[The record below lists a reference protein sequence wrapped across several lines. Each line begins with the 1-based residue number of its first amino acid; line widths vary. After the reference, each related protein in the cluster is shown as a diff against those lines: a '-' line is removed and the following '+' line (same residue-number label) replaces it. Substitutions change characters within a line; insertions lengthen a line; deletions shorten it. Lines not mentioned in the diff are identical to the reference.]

1 MSLQFADYN
10 MDYKNNSEIMNNM
23 ELTTQQNKVFEQ
35 IKAFL
40 NSDASVFILRGYA
53 GTGKTT
59 MVKVVAD
66 YITKSRQLTMMAPT
80 GRAARV
86 LSAKTGYEAT
96 TIHKAI
102 YEKAHIV
109 PKKVKDIAESEF
121 KFMFPIHQSENGGNI
136 VAIVDEAS
144 MVCSRKIE
152 HELFVFGTDNLM
164 DDLLTYVRPNFGGKI
179 IFVGDPAQ
187 LPPVGEAVSNALR
200 ADFFQKKGLKVIET
214 ELTEVLRQKG
224 DSIIL
229 KNAMMIRDL
238 LNKDKRNQLV
248 FEEQKDDVETV
259 PSEQFLEKYLNYR
272 RKSGKNDSV
281 VICYSNKSANR
292 YNRDIRK
299 ALYGEDVPIRENDIL
314 LITQNNYRLNRMNGE
329 FVPVLSVGA
338 RTQQSA
344 PVYIQRGGIKQR
356 VIITLNFVQVTVTD
370 GDGNPMLCMLIEDL
384 LTSDKATISIDENRA
399 LYINFCMRHPK
410 LKQGTEDFA
419 ETLLSDEYYNAI
431 RAKYGYAVT
440 GHKCQGGE
448 WGKVFV
454 DYTSRTGLDND
465 SLRWAYTATTRA
477 QKTLY
482 VANLPHITPFSKF
495 RIDPVQK
502 CKNIDLE
509 CRILDEVPLTP
520 FHDKNVDN
528 GVRAKFHCITKNMEY
543 TPYKIL
549 SVQSRPYLEIYN
561 VQTPDG
567 VDRYDLHY
575 KAGSIFLPA
584 KATSPNQHTPLINM
598 MLNDE
603 RCISYKFNYVPSDE
617 SHSKLFDLIRSACDS
632 ISVQIT
638 NVVEHPEDFS
648 TLFYMRTSETFSYI
662 KVYVNSDGFITYAKP
677 MSLKGKEDGEL
688 SAIIEI
694 INSHFI

>member
-1 MSLQFADYN
+1 
-10 MDYKNNSEIMNNM
+10 M
-23 ELTTQQNKVFEQ
+23 ELTILQNKVFEQ

-59 MVKVVAD
+59 MVKVIAD
-66 YITKSRQLTMMAPT
+66 YIKQSRQLAMMAPT

-86 LSAKTGYEAT
+86 LATKTGHKAV

-102 YEKAHIV
+102 YAKAHIE
-109 PKKVKDIAESEF
+109 PKKVKDIAESEY
-121 KFMFPIHQSENGGNI
+121 KFVFPINESENGGNI

-152 HELFVFGTDNLM
+152 HELFIFGTDNLM
-164 DDLLTYVRPNFGGKI
+164 EDLLTFVRPNFGGKV

-187 LPPVGEAVSNALR
+187 LPPVGESVSNALR
-200 ADFFQKKGLKVIET
+200 AEYFKEKGLKVVEA

-224 DSIIL
+224 DSVIL

-238 LNKDKRNQLV
+238 LQKDKRNQLV
-248 FEEQKDDVETV
+248 FEEQKDDVEMV
-259 PSEQFLEKYLNYR
+259 PSEQFLDKYLKYR
-272 RKSGKNDSV
+272 KESGRHDSV
-281 VICYSNKSANR
+281 IICYSNKSANR

-299 ALYGEDVPIRENDIL
+299 SLYGGDVPLRENDIL

-344 PVYIQRGGIKQR
+344 PVYAQIGGKRQRI
-356 VIITLNFVQVTVTD
+356 VITLNFIQVTVPD
-370 GDGNPMLCMLIEDL
+370 GDGNPMLCMLLEDL

-399 LYINFCMRHPK
+399 LYINFCMRHPS
-410 LKQGTEDFA
+410 LKQGTQVFA
-419 ETLLSDEYYNAI
+419 DALLNDEYYNAI

-454 DYTSRTGLDND
+454 DYTDRTGLDDD

-482 VANLPHITPFSKF
+482 VSNLPHITPFSKF
-495 RIDPVQK
+495 RIESIQK
-502 CKNIDLE
+502 CKSIDPE
-509 CRILDEVPLTP
+509 CRILNEVPPTP

-528 GVRAKFHCITKNMEY
+528 GIRAKYHCIVKNLKY
-543 TPYKIL
+543 TPYKIV
-549 SVQSRPYLEIYN
+549 SVQSRPYLEMYN
-561 VQTPDG
+561 IQTPDG
-567 VDRYDLHY
+567 VDRYDLYY
-575 KAGSIFLPA
+575 KTGIIFQPA
-584 KATSPNQHTPLINM
+584 KASSTNKHTQQIEM

-603 RCISYKFNYVPSDE
+603 RGMPYKYDYTPSDD
-617 SHSKLFDLIRSACDS
+617 SHSKLFDLIKSACDS
-632 ISVQIT
+632 LSVQIT
-638 NVVEHPEDFS
+638 NVVEHAEDFC
-648 TLFYMRTSETFSYI
+648 TIYYMRTSGTFSYI
-662 KVYVNSDGFITYAKP
+662 KVYINSDGFITYAKP
-677 MSLKGKEDGEL
+677 MSLKGNEDGEL
-688 SAIIEI
+688 GAIIKI
-694 INSHFI
+694 IKSHFI

>member
-1 MSLQFADYN
+1 
-10 MDYKNNSEIMNNM
+10 M
-23 ELTTQQNKVFEQ
+23 ELTTQQNIVFEQ

-59 MVKVVAD
+59 MIKVIAD
-66 YITKSRQLTMMAPT
+66 YIEQSRQLIMMAPT

-86 LSAKTGYEAT
+86 LAMKTGHAAA

-102 YEKAHIV
+102 YTKAHV
-109 PKKVKDIAESEF
+109 EPKKVKDVAESEF
-121 KFMFPIHQSENGGNI
+121 KFVFPIIQSENGGNI

-152 HELFVFGTDNLM
+152 HELIMFGTDNLM
-164 DDLLTYVRPNFGGKI
+164 EDLLTFVRPNFGGKV

-187 LPPVGEAVSNALR
+187 LPPVGESVSNALR
-200 ADFFQKKGLKVIET
+200 AEYFQEKGLKVIEA

-224 DSIIL
+224 DSVIL

-238 LNKDKRNQLV
+238 LKKDKRNQLV

-259 PSEQFLEKYLNYR
+259 PSEQFLDKYLNYR
-272 RKSGKNDSV
+272 KESGRHDSV
-281 VICYSNKSANR
+281 IICYSNKSANR
-292 YNRDIRK
+292 YNKDIRK
-299 ALYGEDVPIRENDIL
+299 AIYGEDVPLQENDIL
-314 LITQNNYRLNRMNGE
+314 LITQNNYRLGRMNGE
-329 FVPVLSVGA
+329 FVPVISIGK

-344 PVYIQRGGIKQR
+344 PVYAQIGGKKERI
-356 VIITLNFVQVTVTD
+356 VITLNFIQVTVPD
-370 GDGNPMLCMLIEDL
+370 GNGNPMLCMLLEDL

-399 LYINFCMRHPK
+399 LYINFCMRNPG
-410 LKQGTEDFA
+410 LKQDTEAFA
-419 ETLLSDEYYNAI
+419 EALLNDEYYNAI

-454 DYTSRTGLDND
+454 DYTGRTGLDDD

-482 VANLPHITPFSKF
+482 VTNLPHITPFSKF
-495 RIDPVQK
+495 RIEPIQK
-502 CKNIDLE
+502 CKNIATE
-509 CRILDEVPLTP
+509 CRILNEVPPTP
-520 FHDKNVDN
+520 FHNENVDN
-528 GVRAKFHCITKNMEY
+528 GVRAKYHCIAKNMEY
-543 TPYKIL
+543 TPYRII

-561 VQTPDG
+561 IQTPDG
-567 VDRYDLHY
+567 VDRYDLFY
-575 KAGSIFLPA
+575 KADDIFQPA
-584 KATSPNQHTPLINM
+584 KAISPNQHTPLIEI

-603 RCISYKFNYVPSDE
+603 RGMSYKFDYIPSDE
-617 SHSKLFDLIRSACDS
+617 SHSKLLDLIRSACDT

-638 NVVEHPEDFS
+638 NVVEHAEDFS
-648 TLFYMRTSETFSYI
+648 TIYYMRTSGTFSYI

-677 MSLKGKEDGEL
+677 MSLKGKDDAEL
-688 SAIIEI
+688 NTIIEI

>member
-1 MSLQFADYN
+1 
-10 MDYKNNSEIMNNM
+10 M

-35 IKAFL
+35 IKTFL
-40 NSDASVFILRGYA
+40 NSDASVFILGGYA

-59 MVKVVAD
+59 MVKVIAN
-66 YITKSRQLTMMAPT
+66 YIRQSRQVALMAPT

-86 LSAKTGYEAT
+86 ISSKTGYEAT
-96 TIHKAI
+96 TIHRAI
-102 YEKAHIV
+102 YTKAHFE

-121 KFMFPIHQSENGGNI
+121 KFMFPIQQSENEGNI

-144 MVCSRKIE
+144 MLCSRKIE
-152 HELFVFGTDNLM
+152 HELFKFGTDNLM
-164 DDLLTYVRPNFGGKI
+164 DDLLTYIRPNFGGKV

-187 LPPVGEAVSNALR
+187 LPPVGESVSNALR
-200 ADFFQKKGLKVIET
+200 AEFFQKKGLKVVKA

-238 LNKDKRNQLV
+238 LYKDKRNQLV

-259 PSEQFLEKYLNYR
+259 PPEQFLNKYLNYR
-272 RKSGKNDSV
+272 KKSGKNDCV
-281 VICYSNKSANR
+281 IICYSNKSASR

-338 RTQQSA
+338 RTQKSA
-344 PVYIQRGGIKQR
+344 PVYTQVGGKKQR
-356 VIITLNFVQVTVTD
+356 IIITLNFVQVTVTD
-370 GDGNPMLCMLIEDL
+370 GGGNPVLCMLLEDL
-384 LTSDKATISIDENRA
+384 LTSDKAAISIDENRA
-399 LYINFCMRHPK
+399 LYINFCMRHPQ
-410 LKQGTEDFA
+410 LKQGTEEFA
-419 ETLLSDEYYNAI
+419 AALLYDEYYNAI

-454 DYTSRTGLDND
+454 DYTGRTGLDDD

-495 RIDPVQK
+495 RIDPIQK
-502 CKNIDLE
+502 CKNIEPE
-509 CRILDEVPLTP
+509 CRILDEVPPTP
-520 FHDKNVDN
+520 FHDKNIDN
-528 GVRAKFHCITKNMEY
+528 GVRAKFHCIAKNMEY

-561 VQTPDG
+561 IQTPDG

-584 KATSPNQHTPLINM
+584 KAVSQNQHTPLINM

-603 RCISYKFNYVPSDE
+603 RCMSYKFNYIPSDE
-617 SHSKLFDLIRSACDS
+617 SHSKLFNLICSACDT

-648 TLFYMRTSETFSYI
+648 TVYYMRTSETFSCI
-662 KVYVNSDGFITYAKP
+662 KVYINSNGFVTYAKP

-688 SAIIEI
+688 STIIEI

>member
-1 MSLQFADYN
+1 
-10 MDYKNNSEIMNNM
+10 M
-23 ELTTQQNKVFEQ
+23 ELTTQQNRVFEQ

-59 MVKVVAD
+59 MVKVIAD
-66 YITKSRQLTMMAPT
+66 YIEQSRQLIMMAPT

-86 LSAKTGYEAT
+86 LAMKTGHAAV

-102 YEKAHIV
+102 YTKAHV
-109 PKKVKDIAESEF
+109 EPKKVKDIAESEF
-121 KFMFPIHQSENGGNI
+121 KFVFPINQSENGGNI

-152 HELFVFGTDNLM
+152 HELFMFGTDNLM
-164 DDLLTYVRPNFGGKI
+164 EDLLTFVRPNFGGKV

-187 LPPVGEAVSNALR
+187 LPPVGEPVSNALR
-200 ADFFQKKGLKVIET
+200 AEYFQEKGLKVIEA
-214 ELTEVLRQKG
+214 ELTEVLRQKD
-224 DSIIL
+224 DSVIL
-229 KNAMMIRDL
+229 KNAMMIRNL
-238 LNKDKRNQLV
+238 LKKEKRNQLV

-259 PSEQFLEKYLNYR
+259 PSEQFLDKYINYR
-272 RKSGKNDSV
+272 KESGRHDSV
-281 VICYSNKSANR
+281 IICYSNKSANR

-299 ALYGEDVPIRENDIL
+299 ALYGEDVPLQENDIL
-314 LITQNNYRLNRMNGE
+314 LITQNNYRLGRMNGE
-329 FVPVLSVGA
+329 FVPVISIGK

-344 PVYIQRGGIKQR
+344 PVYAQIGGKKERI
-356 VIITLNFVQVTVTD
+356 VITLNFIQVTVPD
-370 GDGNPMLCMLIEDL
+370 GNGNPMPCMLLEDL

-399 LYINFCMRHPK
+399 LYINFCMRHPE
-410 LKQGTEDFA
+410 LKQGTEAFA
-419 ETLLSDEYYNAI
+419 EALINDEYYNAI

-454 DYTSRTGLDND
+454 DYTGRTGLDDD

-482 VANLPHITPFSKF
+482 VTNLPHITPFSKF
-495 RIDPVQK
+495 RIEPIQK
-502 CKNIDLE
+502 CKNIAPE
-509 CRILDEVPLTP
+509 CRILNEVPPTS
-520 FHDKNVDN
+520 FHNENVDN
-528 GVRAKFHCITKNMEY
+528 GVRTKYHCIAKNMEY
-543 TPYKIL
+543 TPYKII

-561 VQTPDG
+561 IQTPDG
-567 VDRYDLHY
+567 VDRYDLFY
-575 KAGSIFLPA
+575 KAGDIFQPA
-584 KATSPNQHTPLINM
+584 KAISPNQHTPLIEI

-603 RCISYKFNYVPSDE
+603 RGMSYKFDYIPSDE
-617 SHSKLFDLIRSACDS
+617 SHSKLLDLIRSACDT

-638 NVVEHPEDFS
+638 NVVEHAEDFS
-648 TLFYMRTSETFSYI
+648 TVYYMRTSGTFSYI

-677 MSLKGKEDGEL
+677 MSLKGKDDAEL
-688 SAIIEI
+688 NAIIEI

>member
-1 MSLQFADYN
+1 
-10 MDYKNNSEIMNNM
+10 M
-23 ELTTQQNKVFEQ
+23 ELTILQNKVFEQ

-59 MVKVVAD
+59 MVKVIAD
-66 YITKSRQLTMMAPT
+66 YIKQSRQLAMMAPT

-86 LSAKTGYEAT
+86 LATKTGHKAV

-102 YEKAHIV
+102 YAKAHIE
-109 PKKVKDIAESEF
+109 PKKVKDIAESEY
-121 KFMFPIHQSENGGNI
+121 KFVFPINESENGGNI

-152 HELFVFGTDNLM
+152 HELFIFGTDNLM
-164 DDLLTYVRPNFGGKI
+164 EDLLTFVRPNFGGKV

-187 LPPVGEAVSNALR
+187 LPPVGESVSNALR
-200 ADFFQKKGLKVIET
+200 AEYFKEKGLKVVEA

-224 DSIIL
+224 DSVIL

-238 LNKDKRNQLV
+238 LQKDKRNQLV
-248 FEEQKDDVETV
+248 FEEQKDDVEMV
-259 PSEQFLEKYLNYR
+259 PSEQFLDKYLKYR
-272 RKSGKNDSV
+272 KEYGRHDSV
-281 VICYSNKSANR
+281 IICYSNKSANR

-299 ALYGEDVPIRENDIL
+299 SLYGGDVPLRENDIL

-344 PVYIQRGGIKQR
+344 PVYAQIGGKRQRI
-356 VIITLNFVQVTVTD
+356 VITLNFIQVTVPD
-370 GDGNPMLCMLIEDL
+370 GDGNPMLCMLLEDL

-399 LYINFCMRHPK
+399 LYINFCMRHPS
-410 LKQGTEDFA
+410 LKQGTQVFA
-419 ETLLSDEYYNAI
+419 DALLNDEYYNAI

-454 DYTSRTGLDND
+454 DYTDRTGLDDD

-482 VANLPHITPFSKF
+482 VSNLPHITPFSKF
-495 RIDPVQK
+495 RIESIQK
-502 CKNIDLE
+502 CKSIDPE
-509 CRILDEVPLTP
+509 CRILNEVPPTP

-528 GVRAKFHCITKNMEY
+528 GIRAKYHCIVKNLKN
-543 TPYKIL
+543 TPYKIV

-561 VQTPDG
+561 IQTPDG
-567 VDRYDLHY
+567 VDRYDLYY
-575 KAGSIFLPA
+575 KTGIIFQPA
-584 KATSPNQHTPLINM
+584 KASSTNKHTQQIEM

-603 RCISYKFNYVPSDE
+603 RGMPYKYDYTPSDD

-632 ISVQIT
+632 LSVQIT
-638 NVVEHPEDFS
+638 NVVEHAEDFC
-648 TLFYMRTSETFSYI
+648 TIYYMRTSGTFSYI
-662 KVYVNSDGFITYAKP
+662 KVYINSDGFITYAKP
-677 MSLKGKEDGEL
+677 MSLKGNEDGEL
-688 SAIIEI
+688 GAIIKI
-694 INSHFI
+694 IKSHFI

>member
-1 MSLQFADYN
+1 
-10 MDYKNNSEIMNNM
+10 M
-23 ELTTQQNKVFEQ
+23 ELTILQNKVFEQ
-35 IKAFL
+35 IKAFF

-59 MVKVVAD
+59 MVKVIAD
-66 YITKSRQLTMMAPT
+66 YIKQSRQLAMMAPT

-86 LSAKTGYEAT
+86 LAMKTGHKAV

-102 YEKAHIV
+102 YAKAHIE
-109 PKKVKDIAESEF
+109 PKKVKDVAESEY
-121 KFMFPIHQSENGGNI
+121 KFVFPINESENGGNI

-152 HELFVFGTDNLM
+152 HELFIFGTDNLM
-164 DDLLTYVRPNFGGKI
+164 EDLLTFVRPNFGGKV

-187 LPPVGEAVSNALR
+187 LPPVGESVSNALR
-200 ADFFQKKGLKVIET
+200 AEYFKEKGLKVVEA

-224 DSIIL
+224 DSVIL

-238 LNKDKRNQLV
+238 LQKDKRNQLV
-248 FEEQKDDVETV
+248 FEEQKDDVEMV
-259 PSEQFLEKYLNYR
+259 PSEQFLDKYLKYR
-272 RKSGKNDSV
+272 KESGRHDSV
-281 VICYSNKSANR
+281 IICYSNKSANR

-299 ALYGEDVPIRENDIL
+299 SLYGEDVPLRENDIL

-344 PVYIQRGGIKQR
+344 PVYAQIGGKRQRI
-356 VIITLNFVQVTVTD
+356 VITLNFIQVTVPD
-370 GDGNPMLCMLIEDL
+370 GDGNPMLCMLLEDL

-399 LYINFCMRHPK
+399 LYINFCMRHPS
-410 LKQGTEDFA
+410 LKQGTQVFA
-419 ETLLSDEYYNAI
+419 DALLNDEYYNAI

-454 DYTSRTGLDND
+454 DYTDRTGLDDD

-482 VANLPHITPFSKF
+482 VSNLPHITPFSKF
-495 RIDPVQK
+495 RIESIEK
-502 CKNIDLE
+502 CKSIDPE
-509 CRILDEVPLTP
+509 CRILNEVPPTP

-528 GVRAKFHCITKNMEY
+528 GIRAKYHCIVKNLEY
-543 TPYKIL
+543 TPYKIV

-561 VQTPDG
+561 IQTPDG
-567 VDRYDLHY
+567 VDRYDLYY
-575 KAGSIFLPA
+575 KTGIIFQPA
-584 KATSPNQHTPLINM
+584 KASSTNKHTQQIEM

-603 RCISYKFNYVPSDE
+603 RGMPYKYDYTPSDD

-632 ISVQIT
+632 LSVQIT
-638 NVVEHPEDFS
+638 NVVEHAEDFC
-648 TLFYMRTSETFSYI
+648 TIYYMRTSGTFSYI
-662 KVYVNSDGFITYAKP
+662 KVYINSDGFITYAKP
-677 MSLKGKEDGEL
+677 MSLKGNEDGEL
-688 SAIIEI
+688 GAIIKI
-694 INSHFI
+694 IKSHFI